1 MLGGQRRGLSPN
13 FLVSSPITH
22 TGVIFVFASL
32 FPTLFLLIVDMFMI
46 NYGLECFANFGITYI
61 YHSAHILFEYKL
73 VLVIL

>member
-13 FLVSSPITH
+13 LLVSSPITH
-22 TGVIFVFASL
+22 TGVSFVFASL
-32 FPTLFLLIVDMFMI
+32 FPTLFLLIVDMVMI
-46 NYGLECFANFGITYI
+46 HYGVECFANFSIAYI